1 MARLA
6 QRRDVAG
13 GNETAVRGQV
23 TTVND
28 GMRWPRG
35 RRLTVALP
43 LDGVGE
49 LHRQP
54 SKLHV
59 RTTAKSRILDR
70 LTASSEQAIHRSRV
84 GTSQI
89 RRESTRTMQPGRS
102 GDYRHYRRVG
112 GTHAGRPSTNIDRR
126 ASDVLDHARVGEPT
140 RTESCS
146 ASRTSGGRS
155 ASTPHMS
162 PRARSVWVTFAFAS
176 WRADQSV
183 RTRRFTLT
191 LMCGRAVDGTSKH
204 RRHDVGAGRD

>member
-13 GNETAVRGQV
+13 GNETAVRGKV

-59 RTTAKSRILDR
+59 RTTAKSRILDQ
-70 LTASSEQAIHRSRV
+70 LTASSEQASQRDRV
-84 GTSQI
+84 EPSQI
-89 RRESTRTMQPGRS
+89 RPDSRRNMQPGRS
-102 GDYRHYRRVG
+102 RDYGLYRRVG
-112 GTHAGRPSTNIDRR
+112 GTHIGRPSTNIDRR
-126 ASDVLDHARVGEPT
+126 APDVLDHARVDEPA
-140 RTESCS
+140 RTDSCS
-146 ASRTSGGRS
+146 ASPRSGRRS
-155 ASTPHMS
+155 GVNATHVTPRKIRLVIS
-162 PRARSVWVTFAFAS
+162 SLCPAGDVRVT
-176 WRADQSV
+176 RADRV
-183 RTRRFTLT
+183 VL
-191 LMCGRAVDGTSKH
+191 
-204 RRHDVGAGRD
+204 